1 MLGNSNLAL
10 QAISGY
16 SEIMSKEMKASN
28 KKHLVMIVEDDQDSR
43 EAIVAVVQSLGYET
57 AAFESAVEALKKID
71 SLKISVA
78 LIDIMMP
85 VMNGLELMQ
94 AIRNKPELTGLPII
108 LVTAR
113 AEDDDMLEGYK
124 FGADYYIPKPFTAK
138 QIEYGL
144 KLFLSSAS

>member
-1 MLGNSNLAL
+1 
-10 QAISGY
+10 
-16 SEIMSKEMKASN
+16 MSKVDKPSN
-28 KKHLVMIVEDDQDSR
+28 KKHLVMVVEDDQDNR
-43 EAIVAVVQSLGYET
+43 EAIVMIVKSLGYDT
-57 AAFESAVEALKKID
+57 VAFESAVEALKQIYA
-71 SLKISVA
+71 LKISVA

-85 VMNGLELMQ
+85 VMNGIELMQ
-94 AIRNKPELTGLPII
+94 ALRNKPELSGLPII

-144 KLFLSSAS
+144 KLFL

>member
-1 MLGNSNLAL
+1 
-10 QAISGY
+10 
-16 SEIMSKEMKASN
+16 MSKDNKQPV
-28 KKHLVMIVEDDQDSR
+28 KKHLVMVVEDDQDNR
-43 EAIVAVVQSLGYET
+43 DAIVTIVNSLGYE
-57 AAFESAVEALKKID
+57 AVPFESAVEALKQID

-85 VMNGLELMQ
+85 VMNGIELMN
-94 AIRNKPELTGLPII
+94 AIRNKPELAGLPII

-144 KLFLSSAS
+144 KLFL

>member
-1 MLGNSNLAL
+1 M
-10 QAISGY
+10 
-16 SEIMSKEMKASN
+16 
-28 KKHLVMIVEDDQDSR
+28 VVEDDQDSR
-43 EAIVAVVQSLGYET
+43 DAIVTVIQSLGYET
-57 AAFESAVEALKKID
+57 VAFESAVEALKQID
-71 SLKISVA
+71 TLKISIA

-85 VMNGLELMQ
+85 VMNGIELMQ
-94 AIRNKPELTGLPII
+94 AIRNKPELSGLPII

-144 KLFLSSAS
+144 KLFL